1 MELLLNLIWV
11 AISSTALLMWV
22 HWRTHS
28 RSRSAPEMVR
38 GLMVLVC
45 ILALLFPVISISD
58 DLYQMVSLAEGSR
71 QQDVLKSPELRGI
84 YHLAAALPIMLSVAQ
99 APSRAITR
107 QLDLEVPI
115 FREQILSTTVV
126 EKRPPPSI
134 AIS

>member
-1 MELLLNLIWV
+1 
-11 AISSTALLMWV
+11 
-22 HWRTHS
+22 
-28 RSRSAPEMVR
+28 MV
-38 GLMVLVC
+38 VVC
-45 ILALLFPVISISD
+45 ILALLFPVISITD

-84 YHLAAALPIMLSVAQ
+84 YHLAAALPVMLSVAQ
-99 APSRAITR
+99 VPSRAITR
-107 QLDLEVPI
+107 QLDLKVPI